1 MKFEKELSGARQ
13 CSLIPT
19 IDPLYWKREE
29 LSAWM
34 RAVLL
39 FPSVSDEEEDEE
51 EVYKMAGVMAQCG
64 GLECMLNR
72 LAGIKDFKQG
82 RHLLTVSRRQ
92 QDGSSPPLLEGPLR
106 TARPLPLSPRGQHG
120 AAERCTPGTHLA
132 VALALHTSGSLPQC
146 SLPDHSPPEHQCD
159 SKPLLCLSS
168 HLWTPV
174 SNCLSTQNCTVSVI
188 LIII

>member
-1 MKFEKELSGARQ
+1 M
-13 CSLIPT
+13 
-19 IDPLYWKREE
+19 
-29 LSAWM
+29 
-34 RAVLL
+34 
-39 FPSVSDEEEDEE
+39 
-51 EVYKMAGVMAQCG
+51 YKMAGVMAQCG

-82 RHLLTVSRRQ
+82 RHLLTVSWRQ

-146 SLPDHSPPEHQCD
+146 SLPDHSPPPNTSVIASLCCASPVTCGHQCLIVCPP
-159 SKPLLCLSS
+159 KIALCQLFLS
-168 HLWTPV
+168 LFKW
-174 SNCLSTQNCTVSVI
+174 I
-188 LIII
+188 L